1 MNDPTTSQVSPAPND
16 LRTLI
21 RDILQEYSQVEKDI
35 QEPAYKTELV
45 EERRKREQ
53 LERRLTE
60 LEGESQRNRKLA
72 EQAQLHSAVRAE
84 LQKHGISKIDLAF
97 KAIKDDFLTTA
108 SGEIAGQQGK
118 NLVPLT
124 EYVTQFVQSNPELLP
139 ARISG
144 GAGAASQSRSVLAQ
158 VGNPVD
164 LDRIRP
170 GMDARDL
177 DRIRE
182 EVAKV
187 ALQALS
193 GR

>member
-1 MNDPTTSQVSPAPND
+1 MNDSTTSNASQTSSE
-16 LRTLI
+16 LKTLI
-21 RDILQEYSQVEKDI
+21 RDILQEYAQVEKEI
-35 QEPAYKTELV
+35 QEPTYKAELV

-60 LEGESQRNRKLA
+60 LEGESQKNRKIA

-84 LQKHGISKIDLAF
+84 LQKHGIAKIDLAF
-97 KAIKDDFLTTA
+97 KAIKDDIRMTDE
-108 SGEIAGQQGK
+108 GEIAGQHGK
-118 NLVPLT
+118 NVIPLN
-124 EYVTQFVQSNPELLP
+124 EYITQFVQSNPELLP

-144 GAGAASQSRSVLAQ
+144 GAGTAAPGRSGLSQ

-182 EVAKV
+182 EVARV